1 MKIFFDHKIF
11 VNQNYGGPSRYI
23 VNLTSSLN
31 KFEDLNAKIFAPL
44 HINNYLDQN
53 EIKKNKIGLK
63 LPFSGMINNF
73 YKIKK
78 RVGKFDDHI
87 NRFLMKR
94 FNPDIYHTTYYDKSQ
109 MSCPKKMVITVYDLI
124 HELFSYEY
132 GFPKNYLPKE
142 SILKQAS
149 HIICISENTKKDLI
163 NIYNVDPSKISVTH
177 LATDFSNLEEKKN
190 LKNIIGSKY
199 FLFVGSR
206 WKYKNFSN
214 LLKAMSIN
222 KRLQKELKLVLFG
235 GGSLKKEEIN
245 LINELGLNIKN
256 IIHING
262 NENFLKSLYTNAEFL
277 IYPSKY
283 EGFGIPILES
293 FSQNCPVL
301 CSNTSSLPEVADD
314 AALFFNPDEP
324 EEISLT
330 IDRFLQSSE
339 SRNILIGKG
348 LERLKK
354 FSWEKCAK
362 QTLNVYQN
370 L

>member
-1 MKIFFDHKIF
+1 M
-11 VNQNYGGPSRYI
+11 
-23 VNLTSSLN
+23 
-31 KFEDLNAKIFAPL
+31 
-44 HINNYLDQN
+44 
-53 EIKKNKIGLK
+53 
-63 LPFSGMINNF
+63 
-73 YKIKK
+73 
-78 RVGKFDDHI
+78 
-87 NRFLMKR
+87 
-94 FNPDIYHTTYYDKSQ
+94 
-109 MSCPKKMVITVYDLI
+109 
-124 HELFSYEY
+124 
-132 GFPKNYLPKE
+132 
-142 SILKQAS
+142 
-149 HIICISENTKKDLI
+149 
-163 NIYNVDPSKISVTH
+163 
-177 LATDFSNLEEKKN
+177 
-190 LKNIIGSKY
+190 
-199 FLFVGSR
+199 
-206 WKYKNFSN
+206 
-214 LLKAMSIN
+214 
-222 KRLQKELKLVLFG
+222 FG
-235 GGSLKKEEIN
+235 GGFLKKEEIN
-245 LINELGLNIKN
+245 LINELGLNTKN

-339 SRNILIGKG
+339 SRNKLIGKG

>member
-1 MKIFFDHKIF
+1 M
-11 VNQNYGGPSRYI
+11 
-23 VNLTSSLN
+23 
-31 KFEDLNAKIFAPL
+31 
-44 HINNYLDQN
+44 
-53 EIKKNKIGLK
+53 
-63 LPFSGMINNF
+63 
-73 YKIKK
+73 
-78 RVGKFDDHI
+78 
-87 NRFLMKR
+87 
-94 FNPDIYHTTYYDKSQ
+94 
-109 MSCPKKMVITVYDLI
+109 
-124 HELFSYEY
+124 
-132 GFPKNYLPKE
+132 
-142 SILKQAS
+142 
-149 HIICISENTKKDLI
+149 
-163 NIYNVDPSKISVTH
+163 
-177 LATDFSNLEEKKN
+177 
-190 LKNIIGSKY
+190 
-199 FLFVGSR
+199 
-206 WKYKNFSN
+206 
-214 LLKAMSIN
+214 
-222 KRLQKELKLVLFG
+222 
-235 GGSLKKEEIN
+235 KKEEIN